1 LSISIRDF
9 MAKTVAIVDDDRGMR
24 VSVERLLKAHGFTTK
39 TFESAEAMLETL
51 AIDDVDCLVLDINL
65 GGMSGIDLCRRL
77 GSAETAIPTI
87 FITAVDDDAT
97 YKSALKSG
105 CVAYLRKPFLG
116 RSLIEAIEAATDNV
130 K

>member
-1 LSISIRDF
+1 LGVIRDF

-51 AIDDVDCLVLDINL
+51 AIADVDCLVLDINL

-77 GSAETAIPTI
+77 CSAETAIPTI

-116 RSLIEAIEAATDNV
+116 RSLIEAIEAATDNA